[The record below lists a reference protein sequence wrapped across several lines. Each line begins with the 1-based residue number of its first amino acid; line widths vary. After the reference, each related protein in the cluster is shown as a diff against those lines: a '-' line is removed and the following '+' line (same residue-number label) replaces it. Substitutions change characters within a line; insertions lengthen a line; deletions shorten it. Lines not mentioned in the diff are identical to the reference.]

1 MAISAKKSSSSQ
13 GLGIIALAGVVVSS
27 MVGGGI
33 FSLPQNMAS
42 ASGLGAIILAWL
54 LTGFGM
60 YFIASTFRTLST
72 ARPDLTAGIYMY
84 SREGFGP
91 FAGFIIG
98 WGYWLCQIFGNV
110 GYAVIT
116 MDALNYFFPPFF
128 SGGNTVW
135 SILGG
140 SLLIWVFNY
149 IVCKGVKQATI
160 LNVIG
165 TIFKLVPIFI
175 FIIVLAFFIQWY
187 KFGYDFWGFV
197 AQKTQSIGG
206 VGTQIK
212 STMLVTLW
220 AFIGIEGAVVLSNRA
235 KNQNSVGKATLLGFI
250 GCWIIYVLLSILPFG
265 IMNQPELAQVPNPST
280 AGVLEK
286 LIGEWGSIIMNL
298 GLVIAVLSSWLA
310 WTMITAEV
318 PFAAAK
324 NGTFPKI
331 FAKENKQEAPVA
343 SLIITSSLMQISML
357 LVYFAQNAWNTMLS
371 ITGVMVLPAYFMS
384 ALYLWKFSRLDSYPK
399 KPLIS
404 SKSALVSGILGAIY
418 AVWLMYAAGLQYL
431 LMAVVFVA
439 IGIPLYIWHCA
450 KTKEAKK
457 EIFTKTELAFA
468 LIIIGLAI
476 LAIILFSLDIVKL

>member
-42 ASGLGAIILAWL
+42 SSGLGAIILAWL

-72 ARPDLTAGIYMY
+72 VRPDLTAGIYMY

-140 SLLIWVFNY
+140 SLLIWIFNY

-165 TIFKLVPIFI
+165 TIFKLVPLLI
-175 FIIVLAFFIQWY
+175 FIIVVAFFVQWH
-187 KFGYDFWGFV
+187 KFGYDFWGLV
-197 AQKTQSIGG
+197 AQKAQSLGG
-206 VGTQIK
+206 VGTQVK

-235 KNQNSVGKATLLGFI
+235 KTQNSVGKATLLGFI
-250 GCWIIYVLLSILPFG
+250 GCWIVYVLLSILPFG
-265 IMNQPELAQVPNPST
+265 VMNQAELAQIPNPST

-286 LIGEWGSIIMNL
+286 LMGEWGAVIMNV
-298 GLVIAVLSSWLA
+298 GLVVAVLSSWLA

-331 FAKENKQEAPVA
+331 FAKENKHEAPVA

-399 KPLIS
+399 KSLIS
-404 SKSALVSGILGAIY
+404 SKSALISGILGTIY
-418 AVWLMYAAGLQYL
+418 TIWLMYAAGLQYL

-439 IGIPLYIWHCA
+439 IGIPLYVWHCA
-450 KTKEAKK
+450 KTKETRKDL
-457 EIFTKTELAFA
+457 FTKTELAFA
-468 LIIIGLAI
+468 LIISGLAI
-476 LAIILFSLDIVKL
+476 LAIILFSLGIVKL